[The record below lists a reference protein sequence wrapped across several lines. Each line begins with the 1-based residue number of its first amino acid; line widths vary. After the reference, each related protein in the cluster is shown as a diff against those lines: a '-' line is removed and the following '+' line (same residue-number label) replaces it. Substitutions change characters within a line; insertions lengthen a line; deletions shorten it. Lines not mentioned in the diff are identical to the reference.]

1 MKENRHCSPRGGIC
15 VKEMLEALAAEMLE
29 QEVRLEDAL
38 EECEKQFIQ
47 TALAP
52 NSGNQC
58 KAAKLPHMHRN
69 TLGRKIVQYKIKRN
83 RIV

>member
-1 MKENRHCSPRGGIC
+1 MKE
-15 VKEMLEALAAEMLE
+15 KLETLVAEMLE

-38 EECEKQFIQ
+38 EEFEKQFIQ
-47 TALAP
+47 TALAR

-58 KAAKLPHMHRN
+58 KAAKLLHVHRN

-83 RIV
+83 R